1 MREPARR
8 PPGWFGATT
17 SDRRSN
23 TAHMNAVMKSVRCV
37 APGELEFAYRP
48 ALGSPP
54 EGWAL
59 VDVAHVGICGT
70 DYHIFEG
77 KHPFLA
83 YPRVI
88 GHEVSGTVAAVNGA
102 ADIAVGQ
109 DVIVNPYLSCG
120 KCVAC
125 RQGKPNC
132 CVSIEVLGVHRD
144 GAMSEQIL
152 VPLGNLLPA
161 DGLSL
166 LEAATVEFLAVGAH
180 AVQRS
185 MALGGVRAL
194 VIGAGPIGL
203 GTALFAR
210 IAKQHVTIMDVSAE
224 RLAFAARQLGFLVID
239 ASKGAILEKIS
250 ERTSGAGFDVV
261 YDATGNSRSM
271 QAAFAYVAH
280 GGVMVMV
287 SVVQDDITFSDP
299 EFHKREMML
308 IGSRN
313 ATRADF
319 QHVIASIR
327 DGRIPIDQLVT
338 HRTTLRDSPRDIALW
353 AQQKSGLI
361 KAMIDVR
368 SSRRRPLSSKRRRC
382 A

>member
-1 MREPARR
+1 
-8 PPGWFGATT
+8 
-17 SDRRSN
+17 
-23 TAHMNAVMKSVRCV
+23 MKSVRCV
-37 APGELEFAYRP
+37 APGELEFADRP

-59 VDVAHVGICGT
+59 IDVAHVGICGT

-83 YPRVI
+83 YPRI
-88 GHEVSGTVAAVNGA
+88 MGHEVSGTVVEINGPT
-102 ADIAVGQ
+102 DISVGQ
-109 DVIVNPYLSCG
+109 DVIINPYLSCG

-132 CVSIEVLGVHRD
+132 CVSIQVLGVHRD
-144 GAMSEQIL
+144 GAMSEQLL
-152 VPLGNLLPA
+152 VPVENLFPA

-166 LEAATVEFLAVGAH
+166 AEAATVEFLAVGAH
-180 AVQRS
+180 AVRRS
-185 MALGGVRAL
+185 MAVGGQRAL

-203 GTALFAR
+203 GTTLFAR
-210 IAKQHVTIMDVSAE
+210 IAKQNVTIMDVSAE
-224 RLAFAARQLGFLVID
+224 RLAFASRQLGFLVID
-239 ASKGAILEKIS
+239 ASKGQVSEKVS
-250 ERTSGAGFDVV
+250 ERTVGAGFDVV

-280 GGVMVMV
+280 GGVMVLV

-319 QHVIASIR
+319 QHVAASIR
-327 DGRIPIDQLVT
+327 TGAIPIDQLIT
-338 HRTTLRDSPRDIALW
+338 HRTTLRDSPRDIARW
-353 AQQKSGLI
+353 AHQKSGLI

-368 SSRRRPLSSKRRRC
+368 GGS
-382 A
+382 